1 MLYSV
6 GELEW
11 VLRKAWAIPDSSPTS
26 RPKDQSELCV
36 HSQMANKK
44 TFAQG
49 LRMDNYISVACAVKA
64 RRNVDSIRQEELGV
78 VNRWAEAKK
87 SEKVGSLVLSHH
99 FCAAKSCF
107 PGKLM

>member
-26 RPKDQSELCV
+26 RPRTPELRV

-49 LRMDNYISVACAVKA
+49 LRMDNYIRVACAVKA

-87 SEKVGSLVLSHH
+87 SEKVGSLVLSPD